1 MSNTIPVPERRLLCH
16 RPAATYISVCGR
28 TLSSM
33 VNAGE
38 IAQIRF
44 GRGKRQS
51 VRYDIRDLDFWIAE
65 HKFVGGERKP

>member
-1 MSNTIPVPERRLLCH
+1 MSDTIPGLVRRLLCH
-16 RPAATYISVCGR
+16 RPAATYIGVCIR

-38 IAQIRF
+38 IAQVRF
-44 GRGKRQS
+44 GRGRRKS
-51 VRYDIRDLDFWIAE
+51 IRYDVFDLDLWIAA